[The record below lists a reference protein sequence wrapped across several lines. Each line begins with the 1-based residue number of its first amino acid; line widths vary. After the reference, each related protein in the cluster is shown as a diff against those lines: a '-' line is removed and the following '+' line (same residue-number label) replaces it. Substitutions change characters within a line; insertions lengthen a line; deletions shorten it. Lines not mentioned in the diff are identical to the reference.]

1 METTMFNFA
10 RATSRS
16 ITRRRTV
23 AAVALS
29 AAFMVLAVPGTGHA
43 EAGGNDKVTLCHL
56 TGNGGYETITVSASG
71 AENGHGKHDGDII
84 PAPAGG
90 CPTGSSAAGDP
101 AAGDSSAGGA
111 DKVTLCHL
119 TGNGSFV
126 TITVSASGAANGHA
140 KHEGDIIPAPASG
153 CPAGSSAAGDK
164 VLVCHLTGNGGYTVI
179 NIAQAGWE
187 NGHSKHEGD
196 ILLLDGAGTESCTDA
211 RLTLDAAVAG
221 TAGVAGVDVESLVPS
236 VPDSAPQD
244 GLVTVCH
251 MTTSDG
257 YVKITIAQASWDN
270 DHSKHEGDVLMAGSS
285 ASASCSDVASF
296 APAVPT
302 AAADPVL
309 PTTGSEHTTMAI
321 VAALALLSGLW
332 FVRIGSKHVTS

>member
-90 CPTGSSAAGDP
+90 CPTGS
-101 AAGDSSAGGA
+101 
-111 DKVTLCHL
+111 
-119 TGNGSFV
+119 
-126 TITVSASGAANGHA
+126 
-140 KHEGDIIPAPASG
+140 PAPS
-153 CPAGSSAAGDK
+153 K